1 MALVYAL
8 RDYEDSALATNDAIG
23 INGNLTWSP
32 TDLTSV
38 VMTLATG
45 LDESSSA
52 TSSGTKIWSGR
63 IDVAHELRE
72 NVILLGGFGVEFE
85 KFSGGTDTTLSS
97 NLGIEWQLNPNLA
110 WTAGY
115 DGTWLEA
122 AESGGNYNEQRLM
135 TGIVLRR

>member
-1 MALVYAL
+1 MMY
-8 RDYEDSALATNDAIG
+8 IG

-32 TDLTSV
+32 TELTSV
-38 VMTLATG
+38 VMTLATS
-45 LDESSSA
+45 LNESASA

-72 NVILLGGFGVEFE
+72 NVNPPAAAWAWNLKRFPAAPTRHYHPKLGV
-85 KFSGGTDTTLSS
+85 
-97 NLGIEWQLNPNLA
+97 EWQLNPNLA

-115 DGTWLEA
+115 DGTWFEA
-122 AESGGNYNEQRLM
+122 AHSGGNYNEQRLM